1 MIDKIELR
9 LPRVTQFSPVVREFM
24 AESRHFKNSSRTMG
38 SGRYEWVTN
47 LCPVGIDALL
57 HYSLKRK
64 ENDSHEGESK
74 LELLDTGT
82 KGYSDIQRCSAV
94 TLLPSPLILIW
105 SSHSSSYWRPKWFP

>member
-94 TLLPSPLILIW
+94 TLLLSPLIPI
-105 SSHSSSYWRPKWFP
+105 